1 MIIFHLSFWFWKQNK
16 VLIKKKS
23 YLVLIKSTNV
33 LEKYK
38 SIYGALNKTLMG
50 FSTKTSNLPEYEVP
64 LIITKIILN
73 TEIKYYLLR
82 KGYYIQ
88 N

>member
-1 MIIFHLSFWFWKQNK
+1 
-16 VLIKKKS
+16 
-23 YLVLIKSTNV
+23 
-33 LEKYK
+33 
-38 SIYGALNKTLMG
+38 MG